1 MGPYRALPGKY
12 RKNST
17 ELSKLMN
24 AHGQPMLQRLV
35 SLNVDKE
42 VITNRNP
49 FGSHEVRQAVTE
61 KTAEAPSRSPAARPP
76 GRWP

>member
-1 MGPYRALPGKY
+1 MGPSRALLGKY
-12 RKNST
+12 RINST

-24 AHGQPMLQRLV
+24 AYGQPMLQRRV

-49 FGSHEVRQAVTE
+49 LGSHEVRQAVTE

-76 GRWP
+76 GPWP

>member
-1 MGPYRALPGKY
+1 MGPSRALLGKY
-12 RKNST
+12 RINST

-24 AHGQPMLQRLV
+24 AYGQPMLQRRV

-49 FGSHEVRQAVTE
+49 LGSHEVRQAVTE
-61 KTAEAPSRSPAARPP
+61 KTAEAPGGCSASARPP
-76 GRWP
+76 GP